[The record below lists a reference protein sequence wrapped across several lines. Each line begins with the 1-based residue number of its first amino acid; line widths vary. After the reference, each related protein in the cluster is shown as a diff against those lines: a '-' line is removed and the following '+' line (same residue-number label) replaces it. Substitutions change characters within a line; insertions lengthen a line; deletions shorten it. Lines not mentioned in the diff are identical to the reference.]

1 MLCNTDQARAVEY
14 LNDVFDQVP
23 NFDELLQL
31 SVIELIRKDCRNN
44 STNRVMIYL
53 FMGVFKFSIII
64 IGFLSVYEV
73 FEYHYILIGKIY
85 KMYL

>member
-23 NFDELLQL
+23 SFDELLQL

-44 STNRVMIYL
+44 NTNRVMIYSS
-53 FMGVFKFSIII
+53 MSVFN
-64 IGFLSVYEV
+64 FL
-73 FEYHYILIGKIY
+73 
-85 KMYL
+85 